1 VCLKK
6 RVVITGIGAITPV
19 GIGKNEFWQAL
30 LAGKSGIGKI
40 TRFDA
45 SQYTTQIAGEVTDFD
60 PAQYMDK
67 KEAKRMD
74 RFTQFAVAATKM
86 AFEDSGMDLET
97 EDRERIGTM
106 IGTGIGGMDTLHEQF
121 GNLFEKGPNRVSPF
135 FVPMMIGNMAAG
147 QTSIAFGLNGPC
159 SCVTTA
165 CATGTNAVGDAFKV
179 LQRGDADV
187 MVAGGTEAAISPIA
201 IAGFCSMK
209 ALSTRNDEP
218 EKASRPFDKDRN
230 GFVMGEGAGIVIL
243 ETLEHATKRGA
254 HIYAEVI
261 GYGFNADA
269 YHMTAPAP
277 AGSQYS
283 SKCMDMALKDAGIAP
298 ESVDY
303 INAHGTSTPLGD
315 GLETIAI
322 KAVFGAHAY
331 KLAVSSTKS
340 MTGHLL
346 GASGGIECIATAL
359 ALANDAIPPT
369 INLENPDE
377 EMDLDYV
384 PNTARKQV
392 VNVALSNSFGFGGH
406 NATILMKKFQK

>member
-1 VCLKK
+1 MKK
-6 RVVITGIGAITPV
+6 RVVITGIGAITPI
-19 GIGKNEFWQAL
+19 GIGKDAFWQSL
-30 LAGKSGIGKI
+30 IAGKSGIKKI

-60 PAQYMDK
+60 PAQYIDK

-74 RFTQFAVAATKM
+74 RFTQFAVSATKM
-86 AFEDSGMDLET
+86 AFEDSKIDLEK

-106 IGTGIGGMDTLHEQF
+106 IGTGIGGMDTLHDQF
-121 GNLFEKGPNRVSPF
+121 SNLFDKGPGRVSPF

-147 QTSIAFGLNGPC
+147 QTSITFGLQGPC
-159 SCVTTA
+159 SSVTTA
-165 CATGTNAVGDAFKV
+165 CATGTNAIGDAFKV
-179 LQRGDADV
+179 IQRGDADV
-187 MVAGGTEAAISPIA
+187 MVAGGTEAAISPVA

-218 EKASRPFDKDRN
+218 EKASSPFNKGRD

-243 ETLEHATKRGA
+243 ESLEHATARGA

-261 GYGFNADA
+261 GYGSNADA

-277 AGSQYS
+277 EGARAA
-283 SKCMDMALKDAGIAP
+283 KCMAMALKDAGIKP
-298 ESVDY
+298 EDVDY
-303 INAHGTSTPLGD
+303 INAHGTSTLLGD
-315 GLETIAI
+315 KLETMAI
-322 KAVFGAHAY
+322 KTLFGAHASTI
-331 KLAVSSTKS
+331 AVSSTKS

-346 GASGGIECIATAL
+346 GASGGIEGIITAL
-359 ALANDAIPPT
+359 TLENDIIPPT

-377 EMDLDYV
+377 ELDLDYV
-384 PNTARKQV
+384 PNVARKQV

-406 NATILMKKFQK
+406 NATILLKKFQS